1 MRAWRAT
8 VVSGAL
14 LALLGGCA
22 SNLGQHLP
30 ESMGGLPAGAPAPSA
45 TAYGYPAVHD
55 MPPDRAIKPLSDAE
69 QTKIEGE
76 LRSAGERQEKDA
88 ADAAAAAS
96 TPSDSEPA
104 PPVPPKKST
113 PKKRTAPKNA
123 SSKAGNTGAAEKP

>member
-1 MRAWRAT
+1 
-8 VVSGAL
+8 
-14 LALLGGCA
+14 
-22 SNLGQHLP
+22 
-30 ESMGGLPAGAPAPSA
+30 
-45 TAYGYPAVHD
+45 

-104 PPVPPKKST
+104 PPVPLKKST